1 MKGLR
6 YTASV
11 LLLGSGIAHVLLA
24 LLSFDDPQALPVLV
38 FGIFY
43 FTIGILLL
51 ANLRFAPALGII
63 FPLIGLAAGILVIG
77 IPNWTLMLTFLFII
91 DAVVVVLCI
100 FCNKKTSLNPIKTNM
115 KSTMI
120 FLSLFGLI
128 FTVQAQEQEQK
139 QSPRLKR
146 FHIGLSYGYTETN
159 MKLLYMK
166 ELFTWNEK
174 TSEPRELTGEE
185 IDNMNSRET
194 FFRQFQGLTLE
205 AGMVLLGNPES
216 KWFIDGSILVGVA
229 SSKYQIQNNQIDT
242 LELENKSGFKS
253 PTASVHFNFTY
264 KLSPHWGIAAA
275 PHFSYAYGIDKEI
288 KDNTYGQV
296 ENFIETRKSYYN
308 YLYGRMNLYAVWMSK
323 SLTISVGPGF
333 YLLYNTND
341 YRINRT
347 NPTTGDNYTTQAIT
361 HLISKDFIDG
371 DVYIEWKVIP
381 SLAVKGFVG
390 IGKDLTAR
398 GSISWYF

>member
-24 LLSFDDPQALPVLV
+24 VLSPIDPQALPVLV

-63 FPLIGLAAGILVIG
+63 FPLIGLASGILVIG
-77 IPNWTLMLTFLFII
+77 IPNWSIMLTFLFII
-91 DAVVVVLCI
+91 DSVVVVLCI
-100 FCNKKTSLNPIKTNM
+100 FCNKKTLIHSIKTNM
-115 KSTMI
+115 KKAMI
-120 FLSLFGLI
+120 FLFLLSLI
-128 FTVQAQEQEQK
+128 FTLQAQEQEQK
-139 QSPRLKR
+139 QATEIKR
-146 FHIGLSYGYTETN
+146 VHIGLSYGYTETN
-159 MKLLYMK
+159 MELLYMK
-166 ELFTWNEK
+166 ELFTWNET

-205 AGMVLLGNPES
+205 AGMVLLGKPES
-216 KWFIDGSILVGVA
+216 KWFIDGSILLGVA
-229 SSKYQIQNNQIDT
+229 SSKYQVNNNQIDT
-242 LELENKSGFKS
+242 LNLENKSGFKS
-253 PTASVHFNFTY
+253 PTASVHFNITY
-264 KLSPHWGIAAA
+264 KLSPHWGIAVA
-275 PHFSYAYGIDKEI
+275 PHFSYAYGVDKEI
-288 KDNTYGQV
+288 QDNTYGHV

-308 YLYGRMNLYAVWMSK
+308 YLYGRMNLYAVWMFK
-323 SLTISVGPGF
+323 SVTIGVGPGF

-347 NPTTGDNYTTQAIT
+347 NPTTGDNYTTQVIT

-371 DVYIEWKVIP
+371 DIHIEWKVIP

-390 IGKDLTAR
+390 IGRDLTAR